1 MTSADTKSML
11 ERRERLLGP
20 GNPLFYDE
28 PVHLVRGEGV
38 WLYDDGGTRFLDCYN
53 NVPCVGHCH
62 PRVVEALCAQAGT
75 LNTHTR
81 YLHENILGY
90 AEQLLDKFDDS
101 LDRVAI
107 ACTGSE
113 ANDLAMRIARVNT
126 GGEGFICTNA
136 TYHGNTTAVAQLNSL
151 YEPVGGY
158 GKHIRMVSWP
168 DSYRAKDGLEGADLA
183 EAYAVEVRDAIES
196 LESDGFKLAGL
207 LVCPIFANE
216 GLPNIPLS
224 YMDKA
229 VAHVRQA
236 GGVYIADEVQSG
248 FGRTGNWWGHERTD
262 VIPDIVTLGKP
273 MGGGHPISGV
283 VARGELLDNY
293 RESEMYFNTFGGN
306 PDSCAVAAAMI
317 DVSDDE
323 ELVPNAARVGSYV
336 LDGFRGLQSRH
347 QLIGDVRGSGLFFG
361 IDLVTDRETK
371 SPATAAARKI
381 VNGMRHKGILMSKI
395 GEHDNVLKLR
405 PPLCFSEEN
414 ADQLVSTLDEVM
426 AAA

>member
-1 MTSADTKSML
+1 MSEVQALL

-38 WLYDDGGTRFLDCYN
+38 WLYDADGKRYLDCYN

-81 YLHENILGY
+81 YLHGNILDY
-90 AEQLLDKFDDS
+90 AENLLAKFDPT

-113 ANDLAMRIARVNT
+113 ANDLALRIARVNT

-136 TYHGNTTAVAQLNSL
+136 TYHGNTTAVSQLNSIF
-151 YEPVGGY
+151 EPVGGY
-158 GKHIRMVSWP
+158 GDHIRMVPWP
-168 DSYRAKDGLEGADLA
+168 DAYRSLDGLEGDALAD
-183 EAYAVEVRDAIES
+183 AYADTVRDAIE
-196 LESDGFKLAGL
+196 DFRKAGIGFAGML
-207 LVCPIFANE
+207 ICPIFANE
-216 GLPNIPLS
+216 GLPNVPAG
-224 YMDKA
+224 YMEKA
-229 VAHVRQA
+229 VGHVREA
-236 GGVYIADEVQSG
+236 GGLYIADEVQAG
-248 FGRTGNWWGHERTD
+248 FGRTGRWWGYEQSG
-262 VIPDIVTLGKP
+262 VVPDIVTLGKP

-293 RESEMYFNTFGGN
+293 RRHEMYFNTFGGN
-306 PDSCAVAAAMI
+306 PVSCAVAMAVL
-317 DVSDDE
+317 DVIDDE
-323 ELVPNAARVGSYV
+323 GLVENAAEVGEYV
-336 LDGFRGLQSRH
+336 LQGFKDLQSRH
-347 QLIGDVRGSGLFFG
+347 EMIGDVRGSGLFFG
-361 IDLVTDRETK
+361 MDLVSDRETK
-371 SPATAAARKI
+371 APAADEARRI
-381 VNGMRHKGILMSKI
+381 VNGMRDKGILMSKI

-405 PPLCFSEEN
+405 PPLCFSREN
-414 ADQLVSTLDEVM
+414 ADVLIETLDQVM